1 MRHFVNKQ
9 LFANIVILSQFFRK
23 LFVR

>member
-1 MRHFVNKQ
+1 MF
-9 LFANIVILSQFFRK
+9 FVILSQFFRK